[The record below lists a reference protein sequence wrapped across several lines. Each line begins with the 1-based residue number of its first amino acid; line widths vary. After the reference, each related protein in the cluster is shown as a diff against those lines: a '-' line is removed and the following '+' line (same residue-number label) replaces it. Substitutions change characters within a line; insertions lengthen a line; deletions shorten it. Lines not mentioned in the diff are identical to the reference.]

1 MGFIKRIIRNT
12 MYYKEV
18 QEVLSVATIS
28 LRVDERDSKLIRDY
42 AKLKKTSVS
51 DLMRNTIIEK
61 IEDEIDLENFDRVLA
76 SMEKTHSLD
85 DVKKE
90 LGL

>member
-1 MGFIKRIIRNT
+1 MA
-12 MYYKEV
+12 M
-18 QEVLSVATIS
+18 IS
-28 LRVDERDSKLIRDY
+28 LRVDDRDSKLIRDY

-51 DLMRNTIIEK
+51 DLMRNAIIEK

-76 SMEKTHSLD
+76 SMEQTHSLE

>member
-1 MGFIKRIIRNT
+1 M
-12 MYYKEV
+12 
-18 QEVLSVATIS
+18 ATIS
-28 LRVDERDSKLIRDY
+28 LRVDDRDGKLIRDY

-51 DLMRNTIIEK
+51 DLMRNAIIEK
-61 IEDEIDLENFDRVLA
+61 IEDEIDVENFDQVLA
-76 SMEKTHSLD
+76 NMEKTHSLD

>member
-1 MGFIKRIIRNT
+1 M
-12 MYYKEV
+12 
-18 QEVLSVATIS
+18 ATIT
-28 LRVDERDSKLIRDY
+28 LRVDDRDHQLIRDY

-51 DLMRNTIIEK
+51 DLMRNAVIEK
-61 IEDEIDLENFDRVLA
+61 IEDDIDLENFDRVLA
-76 SMEKTHSLD
+76 AEEKTHSLD

>member
-1 MGFIKRIIRNT
+1 M
-12 MYYKEV
+12 
-18 QEVLSVATIS
+18 ATIS

-51 DLMRNTIIEK
+51 DLMRNAIIEK

-76 SMEKTHSLD
+76 TMEKTHSLA

>member
-1 MGFIKRIIRNT
+1 M
-12 MYYKEV
+12 
-18 QEVLSVATIS
+18 ATIS

-42 AKLKKTSVS
+42 AKMKKTSVS
-51 DLMRNTIIEK
+51 DLMRNAIIEK

-76 SMEKTHSLD
+76 SMEQTYSLD

>member
-1 MGFIKRIIRNT
+1 M
-12 MYYKEV
+12 
-18 QEVLSVATIS
+18 ATIS

-42 AKLKKTSVS
+42 AKLKNTSVS
-51 DLMRNTIIEK
+51 DLMRNAIIEK
-61 IEDEIDLENFDRVLA
+61 IEDELDVENFDRVLA
-76 SMEKTHSLD
+76 TMETTHSLD

>member
-1 MGFIKRIIRNT
+1 MAN
-12 MYYKEV
+12 
-18 QEVLSVATIS
+18 IS

-42 AKLKKTSVS
+42 AKLKKISVS
-51 DLMRNTIIEK
+51 ELMRNATIEK
-61 IEDEIDLENFDRVLA
+61 IEDEIDIESFDRVLA

>member
-1 MGFIKRIIRNT
+1 M
-12 MYYKEV
+12 
-18 QEVLSVATIS
+18 ATFS
-28 LRVDERDSKLIRDY
+28 LRVDDRDSKLIRDY
-42 AKLKKTSVS
+42 AKLKNTSVS
-51 DLMRNTIIEK
+51 DLMRNALIEK

-76 SMEKTHSLD
+76 SMNQTHSLE